1 MRIAALI
8 PAYNEERNIA
18 AVVQGVRPFVSATVV
33 IDDGSADNTTGAA
46 EAAGAIVLRHKIEC
60 GQGRRAQ
67 DRLQVSH
74 ADSGYD
80 GAVTIDADGQHDP
93 AEIPLFIAAAE
104 QGYDMVIGNRMSN
117 VSTMPF
123 IRRFANHASSSLISL
138 FLGQNVRD
146 SQNGFRYYKLSS
158 VLSLPLKANKYDL
171 ETEVIFKVG
180 RAGYRIGW
188 VPTSDDLPE
197 GGKEQGELP
206 YGHPQVR
213 RRARAIWSAEKV
225 GLGMRVQRTM
235 CDRRM

>member
-1 MRIAALI
+1 MRIAAVI

-18 AVVQGVRPFVSATVV
+18 AVVQGVRPFVSVTVV
-33 IDDGSADNTTGAA
+33 IDDGSADNTSGAA
-46 EAAGAIVLRHKIEC
+46 EAAGAIVLRHKLNA
-60 GQGRRAQ
+60 GKGAALKTGFRY
-67 DRLQVSH
+67 L

-93 AEIPLFIAAAE
+93 VEIPLFVAAAE

-123 IRRFANHASSSLISL
+123 IRRFANHASSFLISL

-158 VLSLPLKANKYDL
+158 VLSLPLKADKYDL

-188 VPTSDDLPE
+188 VPTRTIYRREAKSKINSLTDTLRFV
-197 GGKEQGELP
+197 GVLVR
-206 YGHPQVR
+206 YGLLR
-213 RRARAIWSAEKV
+213 K
-225 GLGMRVQRTM
+225 
-235 CDRRM
+235 

>member
-1 MRIAALI
+1 MKIAAVI
-8 PAYNEERNIA
+8 PAFNEEHNIA
-18 AVVQGVRPFVSATVV
+18 AVVEGVRPFVTATVV
-33 IDDGSADNTTGAA
+33 VDDGSADNTAGAA
-46 EAAGAIVLRHKIEC
+46 RAAGAIVLRHEFNVGK
-60 GQGRRAQ
+60 GAALKTGFRY
-67 DRLQVSH
+67 LVN
-74 ADSGYD
+74 SGYD

-123 IRRFANHASSSLISL
+123 IRRFANHASSFLISL

-146 SQNGFRYYKLSS
+146 SQNGFRYYKLTS

-188 VPTSDDLPE
+188 VPTRTIYRTEARSKINSLTDTLRFV
-197 GGKEQGELP
+197 GVLVR
-206 YGHPQVR
+206 YGLFR
-213 RRARAIWSAEKV
+213 R
-225 GLGMRVQRTM
+225 
-235 CDRRM
+235 

>member
-46 EAAGAIVLRHKIEC
+46 EAAGAIVLRHKMNA
-60 GQGRRAQ
+60 GKGAALKTGFRY
-67 DRLQVSH
+67 L

-80 GAVTIDADGQHDP
+80 GAVTIDADGQHDS
-93 AEIPLFIAAAE
+93 AEIPLFIAAAG

-123 IRRFANHASSSLISL
+123 IRRFANHASSYLVSL

-158 VLSLPLKANKYDL
+158 VLCLPLKANKYDL
-171 ETEVIFKVG
+171 ETEVIFKLG

-188 VPTSDDLPE
+188 VPTRTIYRREAKSKVNSLTDTLRFF
-197 GGKEQGELP
+197 GVLVR
-206 YGHPQVR
+206 YGLLR
-213 RRARAIWSAEKV
+213 K
-225 GLGMRVQRTM
+225 
-235 CDRRM
+235 